1 MSEENKV
8 SILYTIKGIQP
19 YERLKEHV
27 AILLVPVDKIDTR
40 PEQMKPKSKSIQIGS
55 MGIGMGEVPPEL
67 MQFFEQMTGQRRGD
81 PDRDRQ
87 IVLIEDEMTFQKMGW
102 RYGDTINGIF
112 EKVDEK

>member
-40 PEQMKPKSKSIQIGS
+40 QDQVKSKPKNIILGGT
-55 MGIGMGEVPPEL
+55 GIGMGEVPPEL